1 MSTGL
6 TGKASIDRPWLNYY
20 PEPFKNVEVPKMTIE
35 AFLRMKNRIR
45 TDMYLNI
52 MVINSIMNGCGSRW
66 TQPQGH

>member
-35 AFLRMKNRIR
+35 AFLRMKNPDR